1 MTSGST
7 RRRGAIG
14 RTSLL
19 SGTHAATDF
28 YQGSIAML
36 IPFLVLGS
44 GLSYAQATGL
54 VLATTLGS
62 SIAQPLFGLLADRHE
77 TFWLIPASM
86 VVAGGGIG
94 FLGTRDEYWWA
105 LTMATVSG
113 LGVAA
118 YHPVAARL
126 TRTVGGGG
134 AQVMSWF
141 ILGGNV
147 GLAVAPLVVAP
158 LVIAHGLGVTPVL
171 SLVAVV
177 MAVAVVLSRRWLLAP
192 AASARRAA
200 PRGDATDDWR
210 AFGWLSAVTVI
221 RAGIH
226 FGGAALLA
234 AYVVDDLGGSQLAGA
249 VTLTIFA
256 GVGAAATIAGG
267 VIADR
272 WQRVASIRLGFVVAI
287 PGLALIALA
296 PNPAVAAVGAAIAGA
311 GTFLPFAVTTTL
323 GQEYLPN
330 HIGTA
335 SGVTIGL
342 AVSAGGAL
350 APVLGLISDAHGPRA
365 AMGALLLLPVLALLV
380 SLRLHDRPRTT
391 APAPETEMA
400 GAPS

>member
-1 MTSGST
+1 M
-7 RRRGAIG
+7 
-14 RTSLL
+14 L

-28 YQGSIAML
+28 YQGSIAVL

-54 VLATTLGS
+54 VLAATIGS
-62 SIAQPLFGLLADRHE
+62 SVAQPLFGLLADRHE

-94 FLGTRDEYWWA
+94 FLGARDEYWWA

-147 GLAVAPLVVAP
+147 GLALAPLVVAP
-158 LVIAHGLGVTPVL
+158 LLIAHGLGVTPVL
-171 SLVAVV
+171 SLVAVL
-177 MAVAVVLSRRWLLAP
+177 MAVAVVLARRWLLVP
-192 AASARRAA
+192 AGTASSP
-200 PRGDATDDWR
+200 PRDGATDDWR
-210 AFGWLSAVTVI
+210 AFGWLAAVTVI

-226 FGGAALLA
+226 FGAAALLA

-249 VTLTIFA
+249 VTLTVFA
-256 GVGAAATIAGG
+256 GVGAAATVAGG

-296 PNPAVAAVGAAIAGA
+296 PNPAVAAVGAAVAGA

-330 HIGTA
+330 HVGTA

-350 APVLGLISDAHGPRA
+350 APVLGLVSDAHGPRA
-365 AMGALLLLPVLALLV
+365 GMAALLV
-380 SLRLHDRPRTT
+380 LPVVALIVSLGLHDRPRAGART
-391 APAPETEMA
+391 PGTEMA